1 MKITIIGTGY
11 VGLVSG
17 VCFASLGHDVTCVDV
32 DKDKINSLRKGII
45 PIYEPGLE
53 QLLIDNTDKGLLKF
67 STNLKTSIYQS
78 TVIFIAV
85 GTPMSASGC
94 ADLSYV
100 KMAASEIGRCVEE
113 NTVVVNKSTVPVGTG
128 DMVENIINQELMNRG
143 TALQIDVVS
152 NPEFLKEG
160 DAISD
165 FLQPD
170 RIVIGSESLEA
181 TEVMRSLYTKVLEIS
196 NANLYSMARRDAEL
210 TKYAANAMLA
220 ARISFVNEIA
230 EICDKVGA
238 DFRNVRL
245 GMGSD
250 KRIGLSFTS
259 AGLGYGGSCF
269 PKDVLALSETAKQYG
284 ANYGVI
290 EAITQRNER
299 QKLYFEQKILSSFDN
314 SLVGK
319 TITILGLSFKPE
331 TDDVREASASKVS
344 DFLLSQGALVR
355 AFDPIANSQFACSF
369 PQITDHENFTLCT
382 TALEAIEASDALILV
397 TEWNEFKNLCPIEIG
412 KLVGFKKIFDGRNCL
427 NKQDWIKQGWS
438 YFGVGC

>member
-1 MKITIIGTGY
+1 M
-11 VGLVSG
+11 
-17 VCFASLGHDVTCVDV
+17 
-32 DKDKINSLRKGII
+32 
-45 PIYEPGLE
+45 
-53 QLLIDNTDKGLLKF
+53 
-67 STNLKTSIYQS
+67 
-78 TVIFIAV
+78 IFIAV
-85 GTPMSASGC
+85 GTPMSASGR

-128 DMVENIINQELMNRG
+128 DMVENIINQELIDRG
-143 TALQIDVVS
+143 LDLQIDVVS

-181 TEVMRSLYTKVLEIS
+181 TEVMRSLYTNLLETS
-196 NANLYSMARRDAEL
+196 NATLYSMARRDAEL

-245 GMGSD
+245 GLGSD

-269 PKDVLALSETAKQYG
+269 PKDVLALSETAKQHD
-284 ANYGVI
+284 ANFGMI
-290 EAITQRNER
+290 AAITQRNER

-314 SLVGK
+314 NLVGK
-319 TITILGLSFKPE
+319 TIAILGLSFKPE
-331 TDDVREASASKVS
+331 TDDVREASSSKVS
-344 DFLLSQGALVR
+344 DLISKGASVR
-355 AFDPIANSQFACSF
+355 AFDPIANSQFASSF
-369 PQITDHENFTLCT
+369 PQITDHENFTFCH
-382 TALEAIEASDALILV
+382 TALEAIDASDALILLQ
-397 TEWNEFKNLCPIEIG
+397 NGMSL
-412 KLVGFKKIFDGRNCL
+412 KIYVR
-427 NKQDWIKQGWS
+427 
-438 YFGVGC
+438 